1 MPSRRSLIE
10 MDEAQRKDYIN
21 SAQTLIIVSNGKNG
35 YPHPMPMWFGI
46 DDDESLLCTTFGK
59 SQKVVNWRRDPKASL
74 LIESGTQYA
83 ELQGVVI
90 YAQTEI
96 IDDHDAIID
105 TLVKINSRGREL
117 NESQRAKLRESV
129 QGTAQKRVALRFV
142 PEKYLTWDHTKLGGR
157 Y

>member
-105 TLVKINSRGREL
+105 TLIKINSRGRDL

>member
-46 DDDESLLCTTFGK
+46 DDNESLLCTTFGK

-96 IDDHDAIID
+96 IDDPEAVINA
-105 TLVKINSRGREL
+105 LMKINSRGREL
-117 NESQRAKLRESV
+117 NESQRAKLRESL

>member
-105 TLVKINSRGREL
+105 TLIKINSRGREL

>member
-21 SAQTLIIVSNGKNG
+21 NAQTLIIVSNGKNG

-46 DDDESLLCTTFGK
+46 DDDDSLLCSTFGK

-96 IDDHDAIID
+96 IDDHEAVINA
-105 TLVKINSRGREL
+105 LMKINSRGRDL
-117 NESQRAKLRESV
+117 NESQRAKLRESL
-129 QGTAQKRVALRFV
+129 QGTAQKRVVLRFV
-142 PEKYLTWDHTKLGGR
+142 PERYLTWDHTKLGGR

>member
-35 YPHPMPMWFGI
+35 FPHPMPMWFGI

-105 TLVKINSRGREL
+105 TLMKINSRGREL